1 MEMVRGAAL
10 GVLLC
15 STSWAGPKSLAVA
28 AGDCRDA
35 DLLNAATAFS
45 DAVAWQLKADA
56 LDAAEVLERLRPRP
70 IGGLDEAQRQ
80 IDTAQSQFYAGQLDK
95 ALEVVRSALKS
106 LERAPPSEGAFKQL
120 AAGRVLEGLVLKGQ
134 GKKSDQVEAWKRVL
148 RVKPDFALDADYYT
162 PATLLQF
169 DQLRKDLSKT
179 KRVALSV
186 VSQPAGATVFIDGA
200 SVGKTPFSGAFPAG
214 AYRLTLMQGEAQS
227 FVYEVSLD
235 QPQELQ
241 VDLALEASLKPQLP
255 LCVNGPAGEV
265 DGALKLAA
273 RAGAE
278 RALVL
283 RVESRNNEP
292 GWVAAV
298 LLEVKKG
305 ARVREGGMK
314 LAAAQKG
321 QGFVDLASFVLTGQP
336 AKLSLD
342 HWAAAAQEPSPT
354 QTSSVAATAEPKPA
368 PEAEVSVEGEVE
380 APSGGNGPRIASI
393 VTMGAGAAAAIT
405 GLVVY
410 LAGGVDRAALAD
422 HLTPTGEL
430 KSAADAD
437 AAKFLE
443 QKISTNRGASL
454 GLVIGGG
461 VALAAGAAL
470 FFLLPPKEGPAVSA
484 GLMPGGG
491 FVAVSGRLP

>member
-10 GVLLC
+10 GVLL
-15 STSWAGPKSLAVA
+15 SSISWAGPKALAVA

-35 DLLNAATAFS
+35 DLLNAAAAFS
-45 DAVAWQLKADA
+45 DAVTWQLNADA

-70 IGGLDEAQRQ
+70 SGGLDEAKRQ

-95 ALEVVRSALKS
+95 ALEVVRSALQS
-106 LERAPPSEGAFKQL
+106 LERAPPSESAFKQL
-120 AAGRVLEGLVLKGQ
+120 AGGRVLEGLVLKGQ
-134 GKKSDQVEAWKRVL
+134 GKKSEQVEAWKRVL

-162 PATLLQF
+162 PATLVQF
-169 DQLRKDLSKT
+169 DQLRKDLSKN

-214 AYRLTLMQGEAQS
+214 AYRLTLVQGEAQS
-227 FVYEVSLD
+227 FVYDVSLD

-265 DGALKLAA
+265 DRALKLAA

-321 QGFVDLASFVLTGQP
+321 QGYADLASFVLTGQP

-342 HWAAAAQEPSPT
+342 HRAAAGQEPSPAQPVST
-354 QTSSVAATAEPKPA
+354 AATAEPKPA
-368 PEAEVSVEGEVE
+368 PAAEASVEAE

-393 VTMGAGAAAAIT
+393 VAMSAGAAAAIT

-410 LAGGVDRAALAD
+410 LAGGADRAALAD

-470 FFLLPPKEGPAVSA
+470 FFLLPPKDGPSVSA